1 MLLSAIRPAFLLVA
15 ALFALSADAAAQGPR
30 SQLIAPPDLWIRA
43 DVERDWGQP
52 LLLTTCEVAV
62 DIAEAVETL
71 PVEADGSYTVV
82 RTFTA
87 PCACDRR
94 HLVERQFIH
103 ILPATPLPQAAAGSG
118 CAPQFTAAPEAQA
131 VVFGA
136 PAATAV
142 EAACADG
149 ASVRAVETEHVL
161 WNDACGLGAR
171 LVVWEA
177 VGPCG
182 DAVRHAFVRETV
194 AGPVSVEVDVP
205 AAV

>member
-1 MLLSAIRPAFLLVA
+1 MLLPAIRPAFLLVA

-82 RTFTA
+82 WTFTA

-118 CAPQFTAAPEAQA
+118 CAPQFTAAPE
-131 VVFGA
+131 
-136 PAATAV
+136 
-142 EAACADG
+142 
-149 ASVRAVETEHVL
+149 
-161 WNDACGLGAR
+161 
-171 LVVWEA
+171 
-177 VGPCG
+177 
-182 DAVRHAFVRETV
+182 
-194 AGPVSVEVDVP
+194 
-205 AAV
+205 